1 MENQEIKETI
11 KRVKHEFMAYR
22 NGIVSDTLRK
32 AGMPYSV
39 IFGLQLPQLT
49 QIAKGIGKSE
59 AIADYLW
66 DDKGVRESRLLAS
79 YVYQKKPYQKKKL
92 TFLQPGYR
100 QKRKPTFCVSAF
112 FVVFRLPQHL
122 HYVFPQKWI
131 HFPFIVQ
138 KHYVATSIPCNRI
151 DNEIDRQ

>member
-79 YVYQKKPYQKKKL
+79 YVYPEETISEEKAYVLATGIQTKEEADIL
-92 TFLQPGYR
+92 
-100 QKRKPTFCVSAF
+100 C
-112 FVVFRLPQHL
+112 FRLL
-122 HYVFPQKWI
+122 RRL
-131 HFPFIVQ
+131 PFASALALRLSAEVDPLPLYCAEALRRNLDSMQ
-138 KHYVATSIPCNRI
+138 
-151 DNEIDRQ
+151 